1 MTSPLLRLA
10 RATSFALLLVV
21 ACSSSPSTGIFGAGL
36 ATPSASSE
44 IMAMERAMFARLN
57 RDRANKGLP
66 ALAYDERLADIGRY
80 HSTDMRE
87 KKFFAH
93 ESPTSG
99 TLEDRLDR
107 AGYLAANARENL
119 AEGPNIEGA
128 QDGLL
133 KSPGHYANIMAP
145 DITHVGIGIVQG
157 GVVDGRN
164 LSITQVFA
172 TPLEPVDPSAAGDI
186 VLQTLNAKRRAAGVG
201 PVVVQPLLQELAEA
215 HIDELPDDIDPAA
228 AERIGDEVVARI
240 AKETA
245 SGLSTVEVVG
255 ARILD
260 PRDYQPPAGLMRPTI
275 KLGIAVVRGHDERG
289 RPALKVL
296 VLAGR

>member
-1 MTSPLLRLA
+1 MTL
-10 RATSFALLLVV
+10 ALLLA
-21 ACSSSPSTGIFGAGL
+21 ACSSTPSTSIFGSGL
-36 ATPSASSE
+36 STPSAPADV
-44 IMAMERAMFARLN
+44 MAMEHAMFARLN
-57 RDRANKGLP
+57 RDRASKGLP

-107 AGYLAANARENL
+107 AGYLVANARENL

-133 KSPGHYANIMAP
+133 KSPGHYANIMSP
-145 DITHVGIGIVQG
+145 DITHVGIGIVRG
-157 GVVDGRN
+157 GVVDGQN

-172 TPLEPVDPSAAGDI
+172 RPLESVDPSAADDL
-186 VLQTLNAKRRAAGVG
+186 VVQTLNAKRRSAGVG
-201 PVVVQPLLQELAEA
+201 PVIVQPLLQELAEA
-215 HIDELPDDIDPAA
+215 HIDELPDDIDPGA
-228 AERIGDEVVARI
+228 AERIGDDVIARI
-240 AKETA
+240 SKEAA

-260 PRDYQPPAGLMRPTI
+260 PRDYQPPAGLMRPNLKI
-275 KLGIAVVRGHDERG
+275 GIAVVRGHDERG
-289 RPALKVL
+289 RPALRVL